1 MMVFVN
7 GFTNLERIPVTAMR
21 TLLVLLNPFAPHLT
35 SELWEKLGAKFRVEP
50 TEITQQPW
58 PNYDEALLMEAEVEI
73 VVQINGKMRA
83 RLKVATDASE
93 ETLKAAALALPKIA
107 EAIAGKEIRKM
118 VIVPNKLINIVT
130 N

>member
-7 GFTNLERIPVTAMR
+7 AFTNAEKIPVTAMR

-35 SELWEKLGAKFRVEP
+35 SELWEILAAKFRGEP
-50 TEITQQPW
+50 ADIALHIW
-58 PNYDEALLMEAEVEI
+58 PDYDKTLLIEDEVEI

-83 RLKVATDASE
+83 RLKVATDADE
-93 ETLKAAALALPKIA
+93 EILKAAALASPKIA
-107 EAIAGKEIRKM
+107 ESIAGKEIRKV
-118 VIVPNKLINIVT
+118 VIVPNKLVNIVA